1 MVSSAVV
8 LNKFWLFFFINSTE
22 FSLQMVSL
30 KSEKYLNNNILKII
44 PGHIITVLILQAVND
59 P

>member
-8 LNKFWLFFFINSTE
+8 LNKFWLLFINSTE

>member
-8 LNKFWLFFFINSTE
+8 LNKFWLFFINSTE

-44 PGHIITVLILQAVND
+44 PDHIITVLILQAVND